1 MEHRRVDLSG
11 ADYDRQWAALAAEGR
26 SVHGEADLLD
36 ALLVEHGLAGPGRP
50 GATVL
55 DAGCGTGRVAVELQ
69 ARGYALTGVDLDP
82 ALLDT
87 ARRKDRTV
95 EWVTAD
101 LASLDPAV
109 APGPFAAVV
118 AAGNVMIFVA
128 RGTEA
133 DVVANLAARLRPGGL
148 FVAGFQVQAGR
159 LTIDEHDAHCVAAG
173 LAPVAHWATWDRAPL
188 GRRVDYVVSVHRAPT
203 APDGSA
209 D

>member
-1 MEHRRVDLSG
+1 MEHRRVDLSA
-11 ADYDRQWAALAAEGR
+11 ADYDRRWEALAAEGAA
-26 SVHGEADLLD
+26 VHGEADLID
-36 ALLVEHGLAGPGRP
+36 ALLIEHGLARAGHPGT
-50 GATVL
+50 TVL

-133 DVVANLAARLRPGGL
+133 DVVANMAARLRPGGL
-148 FVAGFQVQAGR
+148 YVAGFQVLPGR
-159 LTIDEHDAHCVAAG
+159 LTVDEYDAHCGAAG

-188 GRRVDYVVSVHRAPT
+188 GRRVDYVVAVHRAP
-203 APDGSA
+203 DGPA
-209 D
+209 E

>member
-1 MEHRRVDLSG
+1 MEHRRVDLSA
-11 ADYDRQWAALAAEGR
+11 ADYDRQWEALAAEGR
-26 SVHGEADLLD
+26 SVHGEVDLVE
-36 ALLVEHGLAGPGRP
+36 ALLAEHGLARPGRP
-50 GATVL
+50 GTTVL

-69 ARGYALTGVDLDP
+69 ARGYAVTGVDLDP

-87 ARRKDRTV
+87 ARRKDRSV

-133 DVVANLAARLRPGGL
+133 DVVTNLAALMRPGGL
-148 FVAGFQVQAGR
+148 FVAGFQVLPGR
-159 LTIDEHDAHCVAAG
+159 LAVDEYDARCAAAG
-173 LAPVAHWATWDRAPL
+173 LTPVAHWATWDRAPL
-188 GRRVDYVVSVHRAPT
+188 GKRADYVVAVHRAP
-203 APDGSA
+203 DGA
-209 D
+209 TG